1 MSIYIY
7 IYIYIYL
14 HTYIVFI
21 IIIIVRNLCRGVKA
35 HKLITMELATGVSIT
50 DRKLEVTVADVTI
63 PQTLKSS

>member
-7 IYIYIYL
+7 IYIYL
-14 HTYIVFI
+14 QTYIVF

-63 PQTLKSS
+63 PQTLKSP